1 MYRPWRNE
9 DSCWGVWNDTFW
21 RKGQLLLS
29 LMEGGHLSL
38 LVLKLPSY
46 SLLRT
51 RDANAGMYTPIPTS
65 TSPPHAGT
73 HAHTH
78 THTLCN
84 SCQQLLL
91 LKEKSTYTVDPKKH
105 FKILRELLSFFIRVG
120 LLPCC
125 PFLLLLSG
133 STTFCEGRASQGT
146 LGELSGLAHKV
157 DRTCS
162 ALMEFSVSV
171 SIYHLA
177 GTPQNFLPI
186 LSFLRLLLW
195 FLIFTTS
202 VEFGEGIER

>member
-1 MYRPWRNE
+1 MQRQGCTPPYP
-9 DSCWGVWNDTFW
+9 
-21 RKGQLLLS
+21 
-29 LMEGGHLSL
+29 HPHP
-38 LVLKLPSY
+38 LPTQA
-46 SLLRT
+46 RT
-51 RDANAGMYTPIPTS
+51 
-65 TSPPHAGT
+65 
-73 HAHTH
+73 HTH

-186 LSFLRLLLW
+186 LSFLRLLL
-195 FLIFTTS
+195 
-202 VEFGEGIER
+202 